1 MYCHIV
7 KAALDCRTCVSTYSP
22 AIVANLWDVTD
33 EDIDRYCECLLDN
46 WLSGSEEPLLKHAS
60 SARSVCKLKYLI
72 GASPVVY
79 GIPVCTSGVSP
90 KAAA

>member
-1 MYCHIV
+1 MLLSAFVC
-7 KAALDCRTCVSTYSP
+7 ACLYSP

-46 WLSGSEEPLLKHAS
+46 WLSGSNEPLLKHTS

-79 GIPVCTSGVSP
+79 GIPVCTS
-90 KAAA
+90 K